1 VRLTVRV
8 PATSANLGP
17 GYDSFGLALD
27 LCNEVTAD
35 TGAEPGV
42 TWEGEGAEELPV
54 DGTDMIS
61 RAMSFVAAHPS
72 FGGSSTTLPLVRL
85 RLPPL
90 RLHGKNRIPLERG
103 LGSSSAA
110 AVAGVMLAHRVLE
123 LSEPDANA
131 IFRLAAE
138 FEGHPDNAAPAV
150 FGGFTI
156 ALGNSVVQRLDPHP
170 DLRLVL
176 LIPDLRLATSAA
188 REALPAKVP
197 LRAAVS
203 NIAHAALEVVA
214 LTRDP
219 SLLATALVDRIHQ
232 PYRLALVPAVRELF
246 DDLVAE
252 GIPVCVSGAGPTLLA
267 FDGPKRSVP
276 DPGAGWR
283 ILRPALRAFGAEI
296 VEG

>member
-1 VRLTVRV
+1 MRLTVRV

-27 LCNEVTAD
+27 LCNEVTVD
-35 TGAEPGV
+35 TDAEPGV
-42 TWEGEGAEELPV
+42 TWEGEGSEELPT

-61 RAMSFVAAHPS
+61 RAMAFVAAHAS
-72 FGGSSTTLPLVRL
+72 FAGSSSALPLVRL
-85 RLPPL
+85 PLPPV

-110 AVAGVMLAHRVLE
+110 AVAGVMLAHRVLD
-123 LSEPDANA
+123 LADPDAHT

-156 ALGNSVVQRLDPHP
+156 ALGNSAVQRLDTHP
-170 DLRLVL
+170 DVRPVL
-176 LIPDLRLATSAA
+176 LIPELRLATSTA
-188 REALPAKVP
+188 REVLPATVP
-197 LRAAVS
+197 MHAAVS
-203 NIAHAALEVVA
+203 NIAHAALAVVA

-232 PYRLALVPAVRELF
+232 PYRLPLVPAVREVF

-267 FDGPKRSVP
+267 FDRPDRSVP
-276 DPGAGWR
+276 DPGPGWR
-283 ILRPALRAFGAEI
+283 TLRPALRAAGAGF
-296 VEG
+296 VEA

>member
-35 TGAEPGV
+35 TDAEPGV
-42 TWEGEGAEELPV
+42 TWEGEGAEELPT

-72 FGGSSTTLPLVRL
+72 LGQPSAP
-85 RLPPL
+85 LPPL
-90 RLHGKNRIPLERG
+90 RLYGKNLIPLERG

-110 AVAGVMLAHRVLE
+110 AVAGVMLASRLLE
-123 LSEPDANA
+123 VAELDAHT
-131 IFRLAAE
+131 IFRQAAAI
-138 FEGHPDNAAPAV
+138 EGHPDNAAPAV

-156 ALGNSVVQRLDPHP
+156 ALEDGVVQRLEPHP
-170 DLRLVL
+170 DVSPVL
-176 LIPDLRLATSAA
+176 LIPDLRLATSTA
-188 REALPAKVP
+188 REALPPKVP
-197 LRAAVS
+197 MHAAVS
-203 NIAHAALEVVA
+203 NIAHAALVVVA

-219 SLLATALVDRIHQ
+219 SLLAAALVDRIHQ
-232 PYRLALVPAVRELF
+232 PYRLPLVPAVREVF

-267 FDGPKRSVP
+267 FDRPERSVP

-283 ILRPALRAFGAEI
+283 TLRPALRAVGAEF